1 MANLNGHRWP
11 SLGRQADAR
20 AAYVQTVCYLPDK
33 RRTANRTVCCV
44 PLRSTLQS
52 DPFVVCPIEWARQSF
67 GHTAK
72 YKFPVVKWRG
82 SCASYI
88 SFSLRVDDK

>member
-52 DPFVVCPIEWARQSF
+52 DPFVMCMNVAVHFLCDTRQSSF
-67 GHTAK
+67 L
-72 YKFPVVKWRG
+72 P
-82 SCASYI
+82 CA
-88 SFSLRVDDK
+88 R